1 MARLSFLK
9 CVVFSALVTGCGGGG
24 GGGGGATAPPPAAAA
39 DTTAPIITLGGDN
52 PQVVDLNAE
61 YSESGATADSGE
73 TVTIDASAVN
83 TSVIGTYSVTYDV
96 SDAAG
101 NAAAQVVRSVEV
113 LDSGSGEPASDTSAP
128 VISVIG
134 DTTQSVSLNAEYQ
147 ESGATADTG
156 ESVVID
162 ASEVNTSATG
172 TYTVYYN
179 VTDAAGNAANE
190 VTRTINVVEPSGTVS
205 EHSVLTSLVDN
216 IVIPNYKAVADQ
228 AAEFADP
235 SGSLA
240 LYCDALGA
248 SDEAAKL
255 LAAQDAWKSLMQTVQ
270 KTELHIVGP
279 AAKNAKSLRNRVH
292 FYTEDERV
300 STCGTD
306 TAVVKAHSEPDF
318 DVAVTAGNQ
327 RSLSAIEYLLFDS
340 TLDHTCAAGVSTVD
354 GWNDLADSERKLQR
368 CALTELLAQ
377 DVSVNATQVHTD
389 WATYRSGYLD
399 ASEIGTNFELMTDGL
414 FYFEKFAKS
423 AKLTTPLG
431 LDPLCQTQT
440 CAESIESPFSETSL
454 HNIKVNAEQL
464 LAMFDGGLDD
474 LADQNSSGWSATF
487 KGLITA
493 VVDKADAMLLAAPN
507 DSIKQQVME
516 ITSADD
522 ASTCSNAYANPDSNA
537 EPQACTLGGL
547 IKRVT
552 DDLKVDFVA
561 YVGVSVPDGVQ
572 GDTD

>member
-9 CVVFSALVTGCGGGG
+9 CVVISAVLAGCGGGG
-24 GGGGGATAPPPAAAA
+24 GGGAAAPTPAADNTAPN
-39 DTTAPIITLGGDN
+39 ITLSGDN
-52 PQVVDLNAE
+52 PQVVDLNTE

-73 TVTIDASAVN
+73 TVTIDASAVD
-83 TSVIGTYSVTYDV
+83 TSAVGTYSVTYDV

-101 NAAAQVVRSVEV
+101 NAADQVVRSVEV
-113 LDSGSGEPASDTSAP
+113 VNPSPVEPAPDTSAP
-128 VISVIG
+128 VISLIG
-134 DTTQSVSLNAEYQ
+134 DTKQSISLNAEYQ

-172 TYTVYYN
+172 SYSVYYN
-179 VTDAAGNAANE
+179 VTDAAGNASDE
-190 VTRTINVVEPSGTVS
+190 VTRTINVVEPTGTVS

-228 AAEFADP
+228 ASAFADA
-235 SGSLA
+235 SGPLA
-240 LYCDALGA
+240 GYCDGLGET
-248 SDEAAKL
+248 DEAAKL
-255 LAAQDAWKSLMQTVQ
+255 STAQDAWKSLMRTVQ

-292 FYTEDERV
+292 FYTEDERL

-306 TAVVKAHSEPDF
+306 AAVVKAHTESDF
-318 DVAVTAGNQ
+318 DVAVTAANQ

-368 CALTELLAQ
+368 CALAEILAQ
-377 DVSVNATQVHTD
+377 DVSVNATQIHTD

-414 FYFEKFAKS
+414 FYFEKYAKS

-440 CAESIESPFSETSL
+440 CAESIEAPFSETSL
-454 HNIKVNAEQL
+454 HNVKVNAEQL
-464 LAMFDGGLDD
+464 LAIFDGGLDD
-474 LADQNSSGWSATF
+474 LADQNSSGWSTTF

-507 DSIKQQVME
+507 DSIKQQVMA

-522 ASTCSNAYANPDSNA
+522 ASACSNAYANPDSNA

-552 DDLKVDFVA
+552 DDLKVEFVA

>member
-9 CVVFSALVTGCGGGG
+9 CVVISALVTGCGGGG
-24 GGGGGATAPPPAAAA
+24 GGGATAPPAAAA
-39 DTTAPIITLGGDN
+39 DTTAPIITLSGDS

-73 TVTIDASAVN
+73 TVTIDASAVD
-83 TSVIGTYSVTYDV
+83 TSVVGTYSVTYDV

-101 NAAAQVVRSVEV
+101 NAANQVVRSVEV
-113 LDSGSGEPASDTSAP
+113 LDSGSGEPAPDTSAP
-128 VISVIG
+128 VISLIG

-156 ESVVID
+156 ESVVFD
-162 ASEVNTSATG
+162 SSEVNTSATG

-179 VTDAAGNAANE
+179 VTDAAGNAATE

-228 AAEFADP
+228 ASEFADA

-255 LAAQDAWKSLMQTVQ
+255 LAAQDAWKRLMQTVQ

-279 AAKNAKSLRNRVH
+279 AAKNTKSLRNRVH

-354 GWNDLADSERKLQR
+354 GWNDLAESERKLQR
-368 CALTELLAQ
+368 CALTEMLAQ

-474 LADQNSSGWSATF
+474 LADKNSSGWSTTF

-507 DSIKQQVME
+507 DSIKQQVML

-522 ASTCSNAYANPDSNA
+522 ASACSNAYANPDSNA
-537 EPQACTLGGL
+537 EPQACTL
-547 IKRVT
+547 
-552 DDLKVDFVA
+552 
-561 YVGVSVPDGVQ
+561 
-572 GDTD
+572 

>member
-24 GGGGGATAPPPAAAA
+24 GGGGGATAPPSPAAV

-52 PQVVDLNAE
+52 PQVVDLDAE

-73 TVTIDASAVN
+73 TVTIDASAVD
-83 TSVIGTYSVTYDV
+83 TSVVGTYMVTYDAN
-96 SDAAG
+96 DAAG
-101 NAAAQVVRSVEV
+101 NAANQVVRSVEV
-113 LDSGSGEPASDTSAP
+113 LDSGSGEPDPDTSAP

-162 ASEVNTSATG
+162 SSEVNTSATG

-292 FYTEDERV
+292 F
-300 STCGTD
+300 
-306 TAVVKAHSEPDF
+306 
-318 DVAVTAGNQ
+318 
-327 RSLSAIEYLLFDS
+327 
-340 TLDHTCAAGVSTVD
+340 
-354 GWNDLADSERKLQR
+354 
-368 CALTELLAQ
+368 
-377 DVSVNATQVHTD
+377 
-389 WATYRSGYLD
+389 
-399 ASEIGTNFELMTDGL
+399 
-414 FYFEKFAKS
+414 
-423 AKLTTPLG
+423 
-431 LDPLCQTQT
+431 
-440 CAESIESPFSETSL
+440 
-454 HNIKVNAEQL
+454 
-464 LAMFDGGLDD
+464 
-474 LADQNSSGWSATF
+474 
-487 KGLITA
+487 
-493 VVDKADAMLLAAPN
+493 
-507 DSIKQQVME
+507 
-516 ITSADD
+516 
-522 ASTCSNAYANPDSNA
+522 
-537 EPQACTLGGL
+537 
-547 IKRVT
+547 
-552 DDLKVDFVA
+552 
-561 YVGVSVPDGVQ
+561 
-572 GDTD
+572 

>member
-24 GGGGGATAPPPAAAA
+24 GGGATAPPSPAAA

-52 PQVVDLNAE
+52 PQVVDLDAG

-73 TVTIDASAVN
+73 TVTIDASAVD
-83 TSVIGTYSVTYDV
+83 TSVVGTYSVTYDV
-96 SDAAG
+96 TDAAG
-101 NAAAQVVRSVEV
+101 NAANQVVRSVEV
-113 LDSGSGEPASDTSAP
+113 LDSGSGEPDPDTSAP

-162 ASEVNTSATG
+162 SSEVNTSATG

-228 AAEFADP
+228 ASEFADP

-368 CALTELLAQ
+368 CTLTELLAQ

-414 FYFEKFAKS
+414 FYFEKYAKS

-440 CAESIESPFSETSL
+440 CAESLESPFSETSL

-474 LADQNSSGWSATF
+474 LADQNSSGWSTTF
-487 KGLITA
+487 KALITA
-493 VVDKADAMLLAAPN
+493 VVVKADAMLLAAPN
-507 DSIKQQVME
+507 DSIKQQVMA

>member
-1 MARLSFLK
+1 
-9 CVVFSALVTGCGGGG
+9 
-24 GGGGGATAPPPAAAA
+24 
-39 DTTAPIITLGGDN
+39 
-52 PQVVDLNAE
+52 
-61 YSESGATADSGE
+61 
-73 TVTIDASAVN
+73 
-83 TSVIGTYSVTYDV
+83 
-96 SDAAG
+96 
-101 NAAAQVVRSVEV
+101 
-113 LDSGSGEPASDTSAP
+113 
-128 VISVIG
+128 
-134 DTTQSVSLNAEYQ
+134 
-147 ESGATADTG
+147 
-156 ESVVID
+156 
-162 ASEVNTSATG
+162 
-172 TYTVYYN
+172 
-179 VTDAAGNAANE
+179 
-190 VTRTINVVEPSGTVS
+190 
-205 EHSVLTSLVDN
+205 
-216 IVIPNYKAVADQ
+216 
-228 AAEFADP
+228 
-235 SGSLA
+235 
-240 LYCDALGA
+240 
-248 SDEAAKL
+248 
-255 LAAQDAWKSLMQTVQ
+255 
-270 KTELHIVGP
+270 
-279 AAKNAKSLRNRVH
+279 
-292 FYTEDERV
+292 
-300 STCGTD
+300 
-306 TAVVKAHSEPDF
+306 VVKAHSEPDF

-414 FYFEKFAKS
+414 FYFEKYAKS

-440 CAESIESPFSETSL
+440 CAESLESPFSETSL

-474 LADQNSSGWSATF
+474 LADQNSSGWSTTF
-487 KGLITA
+487 KALITA
-493 VVDKADAMLLAAPN
+493 VVVKADAMLLAAPN
-507 DSIKQQVME
+507 DSIKQQVMA

-522 ASTCSNAYANPDSNA
+522 ASACSNAYVNPDSNA